1 MEKLLRAGFAAMG
14 LPLDE
19 TALTRFETYYEL
31 LEERSKVMNLTAIHG
46 ETDVAQLHFLDSAAL
61 LTVEPLAGK
70 SVIDVGT
77 GAGFPGLPLKIA
89 QPDISLTLLDS
100 LDKRVRFLGDVCAA
114 TGLADVTCLHARA
127 EEAPEL
133 RGRFD
138 AAVSRAVARL
148 YLLCELC
155 LPFVRTG
162 GVFLAMK
169 GPDCAEE
176 LDEARSAIRKLGGT
190 YERTVTYTVPGTDV
204 THSVVVI
211 RKTAATVSPP
221 LGEDAK
227 GAFISYAP
235 DANCVGRLDCQKST
249 TFLTKRLQSAA
260 RIICA
265 PPARKFH
272 TCSLSGIF
280 SAAHVA
286 GENDWTFFAPAG
298 ANSTRSLK
306 SCRKRPPREPCG
318 GGFGIS

>member
-1 MEKLLRAGFAAMG
+1 MEKLLRAGFAALG

-169 GPDCAEE
+169 SVESDPE
-176 LDEARSAIRKLGGT
+176 LQEARSAIAQLGASGRSVPRRRASPVPSHASRK
-190 YERTVTYTVPGTDV
+190 
-204 THSVVVI
+204 H
-211 RKTAATVSPP
+211 
-221 LGEDAK
+221 
-227 GAFISYAP
+227 
-235 DANCVGRLDCQKST
+235 
-249 TFLTKRLQSAA
+249 
-260 RIICA
+260 
-265 PPARKFH
+265 
-272 TCSLSGIF
+272 
-280 SAAHVA
+280 
-286 GENDWTFFAPAG
+286 
-298 ANSTRSLK
+298 
-306 SCRKRPPREPCG
+306 PCDKVET
-318 GGFGIS
+318 

>member
-1 MEKLLRAGFAAMG
+1 MMDQMRPILEAGLGQLG
-14 LPLDE
+14 LDTGAVP
-19 TALTRFETYYEL
+19 ALSEYARLL
-31 LEERSKVMNLTAIHG
+31 LETNQVMNLTAI
-46 ETDVAQLHFLDSAAL
+46 TDPKDVATLHFLDCASL
-61 LTVEPLAGK
+61 LPLADFSGK
-70 SVIDVGT
+70 TVADVGS

-114 TGLADVTCLHARA
+114 TGLTDVTCLHTRA

-133 RGRFD
+133 RGQFD

-190 YERTVTYTVPGTDV
+190 YERTTRYTIPGTDV

-211 RKTAATVSPP
+211 RKTAPTPP
-221 LGEDAK
+221 KYPRRWAK
-227 GAFISYAP
+227 M
-235 DANCVGRLDCQKST
+235 QKEH
-249 TFLTKRLQSAA
+249 L
-260 RIICA
+260 
-265 PPARKFH
+265 
-272 TCSLSGIF
+272 
-280 SAAHVA
+280 
-286 GENDWTFFAPAG
+286 
-298 ANSTRSLK
+298 
-306 SCRKRPPREPCG
+306 
-318 GGFGIS
+318 